1 MDEIFFYNY
10 LNKTSSVLVNKK
22 GTITLDVKN
31 INSLK
36 FEVDYN
42 LFDEYQLN
50 KIIKNKEELFLKS
63 SNCITYGE
71 DKNIINNFFIPILIN
86 KTKQFIAIKTDNNF
100 NNFYLI
106 KTKVKIL
113 KNEKCIKIIENGF
126 YKYIDFSL
134 EEGNYVFFIEIYN
147 TDDEFICENE
157 INVVLKRNNYNIS
170 DNNSKDVYI
179 NFNKDEGDFS
189 IILSADNKKY
199 YRFLIDNIKTND
211 KIIEFMFYNEFDNS
225 LSQRGKI
232 GSVFNLIS
240 DKEIERIESENK
252 TTNVFANFIFEI
264 QELLSPM
271 PSGNDIGI
279 IRLPTL
285 RSKLKDN
292 LNYYYD
298 LKCYIEDVK
307 NINFPKENN
316 ILITDKFKQTPLFY
330 KFIINKKIDDIY
342 IYDENNKKIDNYIIE
357 QISDSI
363 NIVYFQPIRCKL
375 YFYKINGEDTIY
387 NIEYKDNKLPF
398 SMKIT
403 KNYYNEN
410 KPIFL
415 SDIILKSEKK
425 ELEFEIVFEDHEV
438 KNIILNSTSGECVYL
453 ENERVKIN
461 KKVIG
466 IKCLSENNFELIN
479 MIGNIKNNRTDLIFL
494 KSNTTDFV
502 YYAKEFQTVDLNS
515 IPDDEIAKMKIGK
528 KYIFENSKIS
538 EVNNGPLE
546 LEDIKLSEIVFTDI
560 DEYKTEGGV
569 AVTDSYSTLNNDNLD
584 EFFNKNVKEV
594 SMEVINENY

>member
-1 MDEIFFYNY
+1 MINYGYNYSGNVSIVINKNGFIIIENQHNNDVKLEIDYNCFDENIINEIKKDNEEEFEKITNCKTLFSNNSIKNCIIIPFIEDEEKKWLEIISENNSINFSFIYYNFEIIRNNNVIMSKYGSFSKKINFNISDGEYIFKFEIFD
-10 LNKTSSVLVNKK
+10 LHGNKISENFINVVIISNNFDISNGSNEDIYVNLTNNDDFKIKLSANSKK
-22 GTITLDVKN
+22 LYSFEIDDIITTD
-31 INSLK
+31 
-36 FEVDYN
+36 
-42 LFDEYQLN
+42 N
-50 KIIKNKEELFLKS
+50 KII
-63 SNCITYGE
+63 
-71 DKNIINNFFIPILIN
+71 
-86 KTKQFIAIKTDNNF
+86 
-100 NNFYLI
+100 
-106 KTKVKIL
+106 
-113 KNEKCIKIIENGF
+113 
-126 YKYIDFSL
+126 DFS
-134 EEGNYVFFIEIYN
+134 FYN
-147 TDDEFICENE
+147 TD
-157 INVVLKRNNYNIS
+157 
-170 DNNSKDVYI
+170 
-179 NFNKDEGDFS
+179 
-189 IILSADNKKY
+189 
-199 YRFLIDNIKTND
+199 TND
-211 KIIEFMFYNEFDNS
+211 K
-225 LSQRGKI
+225 LQRGKI
-232 GSVFNLIS
+232 GSVFSLLNN
-240 DKEIERIESENK
+240 KEIEELEKYPELDNNINK
-252 TTNVFANFIFEI
+252 KFVFDI
-264 QELLSPM
+264 QELLSEK
-271 PSGNDIGI
+271 SNYNDIGV

-285 RSKLKDN
+285 RSKFKDN
-292 LNYYYD
+292 FNYYYD

-307 NINFPKENN
+307 NINIPKENN

-342 IYDENNKKIDNYIIE
+342 IYDENNKEIDNYIIE

-363 NIVYFQPIRCKL
+363 NIVYFQPVRNIL

-387 NIEYKDNKLPF
+387 NIDYKDNKLPF
-398 SMKIT
+398 SMKIN

-415 SDIILKSEKK
+415 SDIILKSEEK

-438 KNIILNSTSGECVYL
+438 KNIILTSTSGECVYL

-479 MIGNIKNNRTDLIFL
+479 MIGNVKNNRTDLIFL

-502 YYAKEFQTVDLNS
+502 YYAKEFKTVDLNS